1 MKADNISKQM
11 MEEYYTLSNISMHI
25 LGQRFS
31 SVVVC
36 GEFSE
41 LVLKYLIQNN
51 SHSNVGKTHDL
62 DQLFRILVA
71 TVRKQDK
78 QRVRGIYNSLSKETK
93 RFLKTVNYVSY
104 RYSESPRIVLTTIK
118 KVYKACQ
125 ELYIYLIC

>member
-1 MKADNISKQM
+1 ML
-11 MEEYYTLSNISMHI
+11 EEYYTISNISMHI

-31 SVVVC
+31 SVVIC

-41 LVLKYLIQNN
+41 LVLKYLIRNN
-51 SHSNVGKTHDL
+51 SNSNVSKTHDL

-78 QRVRGIYNSLSKETK
+78 QRVKDIYNSLSKEVK

-104 RYSESPRIVLTTIK
+104 RYSEAPKFVLSTIK
-118 KVYKACQ
+118 EVYKACQ